1 MVIGLEYIQIVFK
14 MKSKIIWFT
23 GLSGS
28 GKTTLSNYIHK
39 ILKKNFKILKVDGDV
54 FRKKGKKR
62 GFAKKD
68 IIYNN
73 QAIINYLFKNKN
85 KYDYLIVSVIS
96 PLKETENQQGKKF
109 GISYFEVCTK
119 CNLKELIRR
128 DPKKLYLKAKQ
139 GKIRNLIGYNSK
151 IKYEKTN
158 YKKITVNTYKETIK
172 ESAKKIL
179 KKIMKEKGLKK
190 YNPQV

>member
-1 MVIGLEYIQIVFK
+1 

-39 ILKKNFKILKVDGDV
+39 ILKKNFKILIVDGDV
-54 FRKKGKKR
+54 FRKKGKTR

-85 KYDYLIVSVIS
+85 KYDYLIVCI
-96 PLKETENQQGKKF
+96 
-109 GISYFEVCTK
+109 
-119 CNLKELIRR
+119 
-128 DPKKLYLKAKQ
+128 
-139 GKIRNLIGYNSK
+139 
-151 IKYEKTN
+151 
-158 YKKITVNTYKETIK
+158 
-172 ESAKKIL
+172 
-179 KKIMKEKGLKK
+179 IMKWKNKK
-190 YNPQV
+190 